1 MCLYNECEQVK
12 EVSDYVHDSVVG
24 VLLAL
29 VDWKNVEQFLAVRHV
44 SHQKLGRGQDVVHSN
59 VVVNGP
65 LVGVHE
71 LGVKV
76 AEEPRVRVR
85 YDHSNAFLKLAFCK
99 DA

>member
-1 MCLYNECEQVK
+1 MCLYNECEQVE
-12 EVSDYVHDSVVG
+12 EVSDDVHDPIVG

-29 VDWKNVEQFLAVRHV
+29 VDWKNVEQFLAVWHV
-44 SHQKLGRGQDVVHSN
+44 THQKLGRGQYVVNSH
-59 VVVNGP
+59 VVVNRT

-85 YDHSNAFLKLAFCK
+85 YDH
-99 DA
+99 

>member
-12 EVSDYVHDSVVG
+12 EVSDDIHDPVVG

-59 VVVNGP
+59 VVVNRT

-71 LGVKV
+71 LGVEV
-76 AEEPRVRVR
+76 AEEPSEKVR
-85 YDHSNAFLKLAFCK
+85 YEH
-99 DA
+99 